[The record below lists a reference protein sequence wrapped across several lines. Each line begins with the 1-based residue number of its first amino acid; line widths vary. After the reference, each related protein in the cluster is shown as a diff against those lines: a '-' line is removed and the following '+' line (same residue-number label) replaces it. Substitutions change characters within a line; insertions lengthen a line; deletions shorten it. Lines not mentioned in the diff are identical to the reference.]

1 MNETRVILVTAIV
14 FVLIGTLTSCTD
26 FIDPSAA
33 NSFAAIIA
41 VIGEYLYA
49 IIALVMVVL
58 LWILRP
64 AGVALALLGVL
75 GLCDFVDLTVNAS
88 LLIFAGVIM
97 FIASFAPIKPY
108 EPLVIISKNFKI
120 PKAEKD
126 KDKHNSYQ
134 GFFMQLIVGFITLI
148 IEYSIFVR

>member
-88 LLIFAGVIM
+88 LLIFAGVMHLLSHMNPWSSYLRTSRYRRLRRIKISI
-97 FIASFAPIKPY
+97 IAIKDS
-108 EPLVIISKNFKI
+108 LCN
-120 PKAEKD
+120 
-126 KDKHNSYQ
+126 
-134 GFFMQLIVGFITLI
+134 
-148 IEYSIFVR
+148 